1 MIARKGFKLVGI
13 CLLGYLILNGLLG
26 NMPFES
32 AFSWNMIYT
41 YTVMIVIAVTSA
53 YWGVKLS
60 EVTPSFIDGF
70 KYVGKRV
77 LLFSLGVSLI
87 TPLWH
92 FVIAKEATQIRTDIK
107 ISEIRGVT
115 DEQYAENV
123 ELNPNLEFVTKQE
136 WIDNQIASVEFSS
149 SAKIVTSVYLL
160 AYLVIGLFISLI
172 ASFLWTKVWFV
183 QQRPN

>member
-1 MIARKGFKLVGI
+1 
-13 CLLGYLILNGLLG
+13 
-26 NMPFES
+26 MPNDLSFACVFPLRLS
-32 AFSWNMIYT
+32 LR
-41 YTVMIVIAVTSA
+41 
-53 YWGVKLS
+53 WGVKLS
-60 EVTPSFIDGF
+60 EATPSFIDGF
-70 KYVGKRV
+70 KYIGKRV

-92 FVIAKEATQIRTDIK
+92 CVIAKEATQIRTDN
-107 ISEIRGVT
+107 ISKIRGVT
-115 DEQYAENV
+115 DAQYAENV

-136 WIDNQIASVEFSS
+136 WIDNQIAFVEFIS

-183 QQRPN
+183 QQRPNQNV